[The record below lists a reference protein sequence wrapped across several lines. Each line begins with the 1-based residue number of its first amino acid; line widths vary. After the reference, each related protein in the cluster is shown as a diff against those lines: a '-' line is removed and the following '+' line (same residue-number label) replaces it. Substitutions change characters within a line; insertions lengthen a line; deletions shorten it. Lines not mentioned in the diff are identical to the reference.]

1 MSTPEQHP
9 TFDERTVS
17 VINAAY
23 ERVKETGGL
32 FTIANEDTKAKK
44 KAHDAARETLEME
57 IGRALKRANGIED
70 LPLFANMNDALDA
83 AVKDPIVDT
92 LLQRLITSGF
102 ADLNILIVAGWTE
115 TERNMV
121 QAYLDSVDA
130 HAKDEADAA
139 ANANPDVTIEI
150 RPVLELPAFLAPQV
164 VTESSAALFDI
175 PKDAEVVEALVTAGI
190 EATVYQVSALS
201 VAEQRE
207 VLTWCARVRHIK
219 GEKGD
224 AVTVDDLPAMPDC
237 LNAALARPRL
247 APEKPKK
254 AKRTPKA
261 PKEPKA
267 SKAKR
272 QTKNFTNP
280 PRVAKAKKGKK

>member
-1 MSTPEQHP
+1 MSLEPQQLG
-9 TFDERTVS
+9 FNQRTVS

-32 FTIANEDTKAKK
+32 FTIANEDAKAKK

-57 IGRALKRANGIED
+57 VGRALKRASGIED

-92 LLQRLITSGF
+92 LLQRLIMAGF
-102 ADLNILIVAGWTE
+102 DNLNILIIAGWTE

-121 QAYLDSVDA
+121 MAYLDSVDA
-130 HAKDEADAA
+130 RAKAEAEAA
-139 ANANPDVTIEI
+139 AAPDTGIVIPEL
-150 RPVLELPAFLAPQV
+150 LELPAFLAPQV

-175 PKDAEVVEALVTAGI
+175 PKDADVVEALATAGI
-190 EATVYQVSALS
+190 EATVYQVSELT

-219 GEKGD
+219 SEKGD

-247 APEKPKK
+247 APEKPKAAKSKK
-254 AKRTPKA
+254 AKA
-261 PKEPKA
+261 PKEPNA
-267 SKAKR
+267 SKPRGKF
-272 QTKNFTNP
+272 KNS
-280 PRVAKAKKGKK
+280 PRIAKAKKAKK